1 MSRILDRQVLVLNR
15 HWVTVHICSVRR
27 AISLVFQELARV
39 VAEDFHTYDFDSWRE
54 LSEYD
59 EGANPLIHTPN
70 FNLLAPQV
78 IVLSLYQRVPPRTV
92 KLNRRNIFLRDRFQ
106 CQYCGTRPPE
116 GELTIDHVIPRSRG
130 GRSEWTNVA
139 LACVPCNTRKGSRLL
154 QDCGMRLQRPLKKP
168 NWLATLRR
176 VHLDEDNRSLWQ
188 KFVDTAYWDLNLRE

>member
-1 MSRILDRQVLVLNR
+1 M
-15 HWVTVHICSVRR
+15 HICSVRR

-39 VAEDFHTYDFDSWRE
+39 VAEDFHTHDFGSWRE
-54 LSEYD
+54 VSEFGED
-59 EGANPLIHTPN
+59 ANPLIHTPN

-78 IVLSLYQRVPPRTV
+78 IVLSRYQRVPPRTV
-92 KLNRRNIFLRDRFQ
+92 KFNRRNIFLRDRFQ
-106 CQYCGTRPPE
+106 CQYCGARPPE